1 MFSQLNIRL
10 KRTLILTLGLGVLGA
25 GMLTGEWITR
35 GEQTLVLE
43 EEYVYEATDGTPE
56 QEPAEPQEIAVHVTG
71 QVKEPGL
78 YYLPA
83 GSRVDEAVR
92 KAGPTGEA
100 GLDGLNLAAP
110 LSDGQKIYVPDL
122 EEAEEML
129 AQAAA
134 GGEGAGDGR
143 INVNTASRD
152 QLQNLPGVGP
162 VTADKIIRH
171 REQMGPF
178 VDVEDLLQVDG
189 IGPARLDEMR
199 SRVSLY

>member
-10 KRTLILTLGLGVLGA
+10 KRTLVLTLGLGVLGA
-25 GMLTGEWITR
+25 GMFTGEWITR

-43 EEYVYEATDGTPE
+43 EEYVYGATEEVPVQDM
-56 QEPAEPQEIAVHVTG
+56 AEPQEIAVHVTG
-71 QVKEPGL
+71 QVKKPGL

-122 EEAEEML
+122 EEAREM
-129 AQAAA
+129 QMETAA
-134 GGEGAGDGR
+134 GGGGSGDGR

-152 QLQNLPGVGP
+152 QLQQLPGVGP
-162 VTADKIIRH
+162 VTADKIIRY

-189 IGPARLDEMR
+189 IGQAKLEELR